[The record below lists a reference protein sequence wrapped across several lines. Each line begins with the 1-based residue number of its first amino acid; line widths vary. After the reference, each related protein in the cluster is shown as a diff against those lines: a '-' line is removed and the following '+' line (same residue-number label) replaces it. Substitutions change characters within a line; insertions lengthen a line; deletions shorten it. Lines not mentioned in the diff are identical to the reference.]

1 MQLSFQSGV
10 HCNIPDNNKE
20 AETWIQV
27 CRRLAR
33 GCHSL
38 NWVPGK
44 SWESQGGW
52 LTILPIECWLTY
64 KHMPYAQYT
73 YGTAESFTCFFF
85 YSQEKLWWSSHFE
98 RQLQKLMGKRASRP
112 TPKLLPSWNPQTSH
126 RWQQNE
132 RPSIQHERWELL
144 MSANVKRAKWKA
156 NICFKNFQNC
166 EEERKHVCATP
177 ASLQDKL
184 GISTTS
190 GWPLLYFHLWNEL
203 NVFAIEG
210 RRWAEELH
218 SKHLTYTRT
227 TCPKHWLIRIYIVPT
242 WNMTAM

>member
-85 YSQEKLWWSSHFE
+85 IHKRSCDEVAILRDSYRNWWE
-98 RQLQKLMGKRASRP
+98 REHQDQLQNCCPVEILKLPIDDNRMRDHLFSMRDENY
-112 TPKLLPSWNPQTSH
+112 WWVQMW
-126 RWQQNE
+126 REQNE
-132 RPSIQHERWELL
+132 RQTFVSRI
-144 MSANVKRAKWKA
+144 SKIVKKRE
-156 NICFKNFQNC
+156 NMF
-166 EEERKHVCATP
+166 V
-177 ASLQDKL
+177 
-184 GISTTS
+184 
-190 GWPLLYFHLWNEL
+190 
-203 NVFAIEG
+203 
-210 RRWAEELH
+210 LH
-218 SKHLTYTRT
+218 QLHYRT
-227 TCPKHWLIRIYIVPT
+227 
-242 WNMTAM
+242 N